1 MLRTRV
7 LTALVLAALLLLAL
21 FGLPETAWVL
31 FCAVLMGV
39 AAWEWSVLSGLSHGL
54 SRFYPWITGVLFAVI
69 GWQQLPM
76 SISFGVFAGACLFW
90 LVLAPI
96 WLAAKWHL
104 RTAGNLNA
112 LLGWALLLPAGLA
125 LLLLRGDG
133 WRLLA
138 VLMIAWVADSA
149 AYFAGKAFGRHKLAP
164 TISPGKTWEGA
175 LGALLGVA
183 LYISL
188 LPKSFSFGFGAGL
201 SASSGWTNLL
211 WITCGVLLTAVS
223 IVGDLLESLF
233 KRQAGMKDSSTLL
246 PGHGGVLDRVDSLL
260 AVLPVAAA
268 IYLAHLLFFAAPAA
282 H

>member
-1 MLRTRV
+1 MLKTRV

-21 FGLPETAWVL
+21 FGLQETTWVL
-31 FCAVLMGV
+31 FCAALMGV
-39 AAWEWSVLSGLSHGL
+39 AAWEWCALSGLSRGW
-54 SRFYPWITGVLFAVI
+54 SRFYPWITGAFFAVI
-69 GWQQLPM
+69 GWQQLPVG
-76 SISFGVFAGACLFW
+76 ISFGVFVGAALFW

-96 WLAAKWHL
+96 WLAAKWRL
-104 RTAGNLNA
+104 QSAGNLNV
-112 LLGWALLLPAGLA
+112 LLGWALLLPAGFS

-149 AYFAGKAFGRHKLAP
+149 AYFAGKKFGRHKLAP
-164 TISPGKTWEGA
+164 AISPGKTWEGA
-175 LGALLGVA
+175 MGAFLGVA

-188 LPKSFSFGFGAGL
+188 LPKSFSFGLNDL
-201 SASSGWTNLL
+201 STATWLQNLL
-211 WITCGVLLTAVS
+211 WIACGVLLTAVS

-233 KRQAGMKDSSTLL
+233 KRQASMKDSSNLL

-268 IYLAHLLFFAAPAA
+268 IYLAHLLFFAGPAA